1 MVLLE
6 DLFIDIGSTIPD
18 ALAQLDRTGRGILLV
33 VDSENRFVGTLTDG
47 DVRRSLLQSGH
58 LHGLVSDAVQ
68 RNATSLPPSRSL
80 DAIKVAKQLRLE
92 AIPVVDGGGRIVD
105 CIFTD
110 DKHAIAVN
118 HGSADVPVV
127 MMAGGLGTR
136 LYPFTKILPKPLI
149 PVNDT
154 PIAERIMDAFAQEG
168 CSSFYLVVNHKKEMI
183 KAYFLDADLN
193 YDVRFIDEK
202 KFQGTGG
209 GLKLVE
215 GVIDRTFVLTNCDV
229 LVNMDLAD
237 VLKYHKESGNC
248 VTMIVSLKNYHI
260 PYGTVEMG
268 PGGEIAAMHEKP
280 SVPFFV
286 NTGCYIVEPELIG
299 LIDDEETIDFPA
311 LMERGAKRGMRMGA
325 YPVSEDSWMD
335 MGQLDEL
342 KAMSERLSS

>member
-92 AIPVVDGGGRIVD
+92 AIPVVDGDGRIVD

-127 MMAGGLGTR
+127 MMAGGLGRDSTR
-136 LYPFTKILPKPLI
+136 SPRFFP
-149 PVNDT
+149 
-154 PIAERIMDAFAQEG
+154 
-168 CSSFYLVVNHKKEMI
+168 SHSF
-183 KAYFLDADLN
+183 
-193 YDVRFIDEK
+193 R
-202 KFQGTGG
+202 
-209 GLKLVE
+209 
-215 GVIDRTFVLTNCDV
+215 
-229 LVNMDLAD
+229 
-237 VLKYHKESGNC
+237 
-248 VTMIVSLKNYHI
+248 
-260 PYGTVEMG
+260 
-268 PGGEIAAMHEKP
+268 
-280 SVPFFV
+280 
-286 NTGCYIVEPELIG
+286 
-299 LIDDEETIDFPA
+299 
-311 LMERGAKRGMRMGA
+311 
-325 YPVSEDSWMD
+325 
-335 MGQLDEL
+335 
-342 KAMSERLSS
+342 